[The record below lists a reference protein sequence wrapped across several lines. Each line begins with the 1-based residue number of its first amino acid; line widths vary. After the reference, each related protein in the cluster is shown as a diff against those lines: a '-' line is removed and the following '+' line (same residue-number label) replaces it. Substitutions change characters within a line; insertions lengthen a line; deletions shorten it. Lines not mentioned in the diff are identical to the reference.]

1 MKRLGIIGTFV
12 WDTVW
17 TLEDQ
22 AAGRAF
28 ESWGGVTFSLASA
41 AATRPEGWE
50 IVPIAHVGE
59 DLAEEVHAFLDTLG
73 GIGSRG
79 GIVPVD
85 IPNNRV
91 KLVYGDAATR
101 EETLTGGVPGWTW
114 SALAPHLAQLDAL
127 YVNFL
132 AGWELELATAQAL
145 WQFRE
150 SGRPVYADLHSLFL
164 GPPRPDGP
172 REPRPL
178 PRWGDWLRC
187 FDAVQM
193 NEAEFELL
201 TSRSPNDR
209 GAMSFVHGHGP
220 RALFV
225 TQGNA
230 GASFYADHSFPA
242 RRESSVGMV
251 ECGHAPAVA
260 CPSGG
265 DPTGC
270 GDAWGAATF
279 TGLLGGM
286 EVRDAIARAHAVAA
300 AKMEHRGGSGLY
312 DHLVER
318 RAVWDRPTATVDS

>member
-1 MKRLGIIGTFV
+1 VKRLGIIGTFV

-59 DLAEEVHAFLDTLG
+59 DLVGEVHAFLDTLG
-73 GIGSRG
+73 GIGSRK

-85 IPNNRV
+85 VPNNRV
-91 KLVYGDAATR
+91 TLVYGDAARR

-114 SALAPHLAQLDAL
+114 PQLASHLEELDAL

-145 WQFRE
+145 RGFRE

-178 PRWGDWLRC
+178 PRWAEWLRC

-193 NEAEFELL
+193 NEHEFELL
-201 TSRSPNDR
+201 TGRQLNDATTLGR
-209 GAMSFVHGHGP
+209 LNDFGP
-220 RALFV
+220 RAVFV
-225 TQGNA
+225 TRGSE
-230 GASFYADHSFPA
+230 GASYLGEIGFPQWP
-242 RRESSVGMV
+242 RESMYALQ
-251 ECGHAPAVA
+251 CGDVPAIP
-260 CPSGG
+260 CPAGG

-270 GDAWGAATF
+270 GDVWGAAAF
-279 TGLLGGM
+279 TGLLAGI
-286 EVRDAIARAHAVAA
+286 EVPDAVARAHAVAA

-312 DHLVER
+312 EHLVARRKVWER
-318 RAVWDRPTATVDS
+318 AGGAAVP